1 MSAGANSPSSIFARP
16 VNASKFPIVTPIGL
30 NAPVWPRQM
39 MWTLAAVTCGLLIGL
54 ARPDSAQNVPSS
66 ANSRSAA
73 GSATRSTASGTN
85 RPPAAQ
91 ARPAMPVVEPALDAP
106 EESRRP
112 VTFYTQTVRSGLF
125 SAPQPPAPA
134 PVKAPAPPPVVK
146 PVIPIVV
153 PPAPIDPFAQWAY
166 TGTITQGDQT
176 IALLENTQTKEG
188 QFLKV
193 GDRLMGAQV
202 KSVTDQMVTLEASGK
217 PRMLAKSD
225 NITVTP
231 LDRSAAPT
239 PAAQPQQPQQG
250 QQPVFNG
257 PVQFN
262 MPAQP
267 MITLPNG
274 VQMSPQR
281 AQRRNRFMNNNF
293 NQ

>member
-1 MSAGANSPSSIFARP
+1 MSVSANSPSSIFARP
-16 VNASKFPIVTPIGL
+16 LNASKLPVVTLVGS
-30 NAPVWPRQM
+30 NAPVWSRQM

-54 ARPDSAQNVPSS
+54 ARPDSAQNVPNNAS
-66 ANSRSAA
+66 SRSAA
-73 GSATRSTASGTN
+73 GGATRTATSGAN
-85 RPPAAQ
+85 RTLTAQ
-91 ARPAMPVVEPALDAP
+91 ARPATPIVEPALDAP

-112 VTFYTQTVRSGLF
+112 VAFYTQTVRSGLF

-134 PVKAPAPPPVVK
+134 PVKIVAPPPAPK
-146 PVIPIVV
+146 PTPPIPV
-153 PPAPIDPFAQWAY
+153 PPVVVDPFAQWAY

-193 GDRLMGAQV
+193 GDNLMGAQV
-202 KSVTDQMVTLEASGK
+202 KSVTDQMVTLESAGK

-239 PAAQPQQPQQG
+239 PAAQPQQPQPG

-267 MITLPNG
+267 MFTLPNG
-274 VQMSPQR
+274 VQMTPQR

>member
-1 MSAGANSPSSIFARP
+1 MRNPCQAGGNSPSSIFARP

-30 NAPVWPRQM
+30 NAPVWPRQL

-66 ANSRSAA
+66 AEQPERGRQRDAFHCEWNEPTSCGA
-73 GSATRSTASGTN
+73 GSSGHARRGTRAGRARREPTARNLLHADSAQRSVLRASTARARAGESSC
-85 RPPAAQ
+85 AASRCQ
-91 ARPAMPVVEPALDAP
+91 ACDPHCRTACAD
-106 EESRRP
+106 
-112 VTFYTQTVRSGLF
+112 RSLRG
-125 SAPQPPAPA
+125 
-134 PVKAPAPPPVVK
+134 
-146 PVIPIVV
+146 
-153 PPAPIDPFAQWAY
+153 QWAY

-239 PAAQPQQPQQG
+239 PAAQPRRRQQG
-250 QQPVFNG
+250 S
-257 PVQFN
+257 
-262 MPAQP
+262 
-267 MITLPNG
+267 
-274 VQMSPQR
+274 SP
-281 AQRRNRFMNNNF
+281 
-293 NQ
+293 